1 MPSLND
7 IALADKKGGI
17 KLIDSI
23 AKSKRN
29 ELILNLQG
37 SEMHPKLKLIRES
50 FLDIKTS
57 VELAEILDVTRQT
70 MSKLEKCTNKLS
82 GAQYLAICSLIEKKK
97 NELLQKLDSDDAG
110 KKEKK
115 NTLDKLLMI
124 SVFYKREFLL
134 NIIRW
139 LFYIEGKKDN
149 KNREIIASLRK
160 ITCLDNWLDTLDY
173 NEVISSDKEKFI
185 NCDTYVDLSSFN
197 EIRDLISILDIHS
210 SPANISKGKIYFIY
224 NDLKNLLDDIRDRLD
239 SRQDLNY
246 KDDIVNFV
254 GKISSLIKSNKAE
267 LVNYNKLTGSIVF
280 SRSQTVTE
288 SFFSN
293 TSCELPPS
301 IIVVQDEKMA
311 KEIKLDTMYAK
322 KLKPTLLNYF
332 TELTYRNMLKN
343 IEICKFENNT
353 LKRWLFDYESL
364 LKELNNMSDEEKQQ
378 LADRRVSEVNLIDDS
393 SFEET
398 LNKLDT
404 YSAENKSITSDMKL
418 VINEKLKMI
427 NKLIFEYNTPYDIK

>member
-1 MPSLND
+1 M
-7 IALADKKGGI
+7 
-17 KLIDSI
+17 
-23 AKSKRN
+23 
-29 ELILNLQG
+29 
-37 SEMHPKLKLIRES
+37 
-50 FLDIKTS
+50 
-57 VELAEILDVTRQT
+57 
-70 MSKLEKCTNKLS
+70 
-82 GAQYLAICSLIEKKK
+82 
-97 NELLQKLDSDDAG
+97 
-110 KKEKK
+110 
-115 NTLDKLLMI
+115 
-124 SVFYKREFLL
+124 
-134 NIIRW
+134 
-139 LFYIEGKKDN
+139 
-149 KNREIIASLRK
+149 RK